1 MDSQIQNCPG
11 VTAED
16 RAFLHQV
23 IQGAAIT
30 ADISRADLLI
40 CCQLSAERGLV
51 AYHVMPHST
60 PSLYRQEQTGRT
72 FTQAEQ
78 PLTFRA
84 LTSGSGGRQQRE
96 VLRHGAPVFQD
107 VFPIH
112 NPQGQVI
119 AAMVLE
125 TSMIA
130 YERQRRR
137 NHAFRRA
144 VIWLQEMSVQ
154 GALAGAA
161 ELSRFGQYDGI
172 YLVNRQRTIAY
183 MSGIASNLFRSVG
196 VTVDAVGQQLDVLE
210 EADAQLVE
218 TAFATGRCVEE
229 VAEIDHRVWIRKVV
243 PVQAPAGG
251 WMHRWLAQPW
261 YGAPR
266 TAKREAVDAV
276 LVMVHNATELVE
288 QQRELNVKAAIIQEV
303 HHRIKNN
310 LQNIASILR
319 MQARRSRSDEARQQ
333 LLDAVN
339 RVLSMAVIHEFMS
352 QDEHRAIN
360 LREVCQRIASQV
372 VDVSSLPDK
381 VIHIGVHGP
390 NIRLPAG
397 QATPAALV
405 INELVLNAVEHGV
418 GDRSQ
423 GRIDI
428 NLDDLGDSVSV
439 TVVDDGEGLPPG
451 FDLFQSASLG
461 LQIVRTLA
469 TYDLKGSIRLE
480 SAQSEAA
487 GAEPGPLLTA
497 EKIGTRAIVTFPK
510 QPLQVD

>member
-1 MDSQIQNCPG
+1 MNSQFTQHPG
-11 VTAED
+11 LSAED
-16 RAFLHQV
+16 QAFLQQI

-40 CCQLSAERGLV
+40 CCRLANERGLV
-51 AYHVMPHST
+51 VHHVMPHST
-60 PSLYRQEQTGRT
+60 PSLYRQEQTGHH
-72 FTQAEQ
+72 FTVAEQ

-84 LTSGSGGRQQRE
+84 LTSGSGGRGQRE
-96 VLRHGAPVFQD
+96 VLRHGAPVYQD

-112 NPQGQVI
+112 NPSGQVI

-130 YERQRRR
+130 YERQKRR
-137 NHAFRRA
+137 NRSFRRA
-144 VIWLQEMSVQ
+144 VVWLQELSVR
-154 GALAGAA
+154 GGLAGA
-161 ELSRFGQYDGI
+161 ETLSRFGQYDGI
-172 YLVNRQRTIAY
+172 YLVNRQRSIVY
-183 MSGIASNLFRSVG
+183 MSGIASNLFRTIG
-196 VTVDAVGQQLDVLE
+196 VAIDAVGEPVSILEDLDS
-210 EADAQLVE
+210 QLVE
-218 TAFATGRCVEE
+218 SAFATGRCAEQ
-229 VAEIDHRVWIRKVV
+229 VAESEKRVWVRKVV

-251 WMHRWLAQPW
+251 WLQRWLAQPW
-261 YGAPR
+261 YGPPR
-266 TAKREAVDAV
+266 ASKRDAVDAV

-381 VIHIGVHGP
+381 QIQIQVQGP
-390 NIRLPAG
+390 NIRLPAS

-405 INELVLNAVEHGV
+405 INELVLNAVEHGM
-418 GDRSQ
+418 GERSR
-423 GRIDI
+423 GEITI
-428 NLDDLGDSVSV
+428 GLNDLGDGVELTV
-439 TVVDDGEGLPPG
+439 TDDGAGLPAG
-451 FDLFQSASLG
+451 FDLAHNASLG

-469 TYDLKGSIRLE
+469 LDDLKGSFRLE
-480 SAQSEAA
+480 STELALALAGVDAPAA
-487 GAEPGPLLTA
+487 P
-497 EKIGTRAIVTFPK
+497 KSGTRAVVTFPK
-510 QPLQVD
+510 QPLTVD